1 MSRGKPAPTFLRI
14 DKLTHNL
21 VFAALVLARGTWIVI
36 QSAAKN
42 PVFPFG
48 GRPRFLT
55 PFGMTEIFPVAN
67 ADSLRPLWPRLSL
80 RGPASNIRKNEEKM
94 TTIIGLSGSLRKGS
108 YNTAL
113 LHAAEKLMPE
123 GAMLNVKTIHGIQL
137 YNGDD
142 EEAHGIPPPVQEL
155 KAAIAAADGLLLA
168 TPEYNNSIPGVFKN
182 AIDWLSRPSADIPKV
197 FGGKPVALIGA
208 SPGPYGTVLSQ
219 NAWLA
224 TLRTLGTKPWFGG
237 RLLVANADEAFDPN
251 GQLTDAVLKERLRK
265 FLAGFVRFAAEER
278 R

>member
-1 MSRGKPAPTFLRI
+1 
-14 DKLTHNL
+14 
-21 VFAALVLARGTWIVI
+21 
-36 QSAAKN
+36 
-42 PVFPFG
+42 
-48 GRPRFLT
+48 
-55 PFGMTEIFPVAN
+55 
-67 ADSLRPLWPRLSL
+67 
-80 RGPASNIRKNEEKM
+80 M
-94 TTIIGLSGSLRKGS
+94 TTLIGLSGSLRKRS

-113 LHAAEKLMPE
+113 LHAAAGLMPE
-123 GAMLNVKTIHGIQL
+123 GATLTVKTIHGIPL
-137 YNGDD
+137 YNQD

-155 KAAIAAADGLLLA
+155 KAAIAAADGLLLS

-208 SPGPYGTVLSQ
+208 SPGPYGTLLSQ
-219 NAWLA
+219 SAWLP

-237 RLLVANADEAFDPN
+237 RLMVSDADEMFDPT
-251 GQLTDAVLKERLRK
+251 GQLTDAALKEHLQK